1 MDASRTIRVGQ
12 YSPDIPAGS
21 AFHLA
26 RHEAAFGET
35 VPANLRGSSG
45 AAGDFAGKGTV
56 CHVCSGAQLV
66 SAICLAYGTMWPRR
80 ITAHRSN
87 ASSRVAADTGLRR
100 RRFLLGRQIS
110 GSFASAIATI
120 ARATHAPWKKNA
132 HCVGSPMIIISGRS
146 YAGCHGQCLPAGN
159 LGGNQRCSF
168 SSFKSSD
175 PLKADWQRHVL
186 ASSGYL
192 ELGMFDDAAHRL
204 WKRSSLKKRLATKS

>member
-1 MDASRTIRVGQ
+1 MYHHRSFVRPLLVALGRIPSQPRGAERWMRVERYVSGNTHQ
-12 YSPDIPAGS
+12 TYRRVLL
-21 AFHLA
+21 FTW

-120 ARATHAPWKKNA
+120 ARATHA
-132 HCVGSPMIIISGRS
+132 HGRKTPTAS
-146 YAGCHGQCLPAGN
+146 A
-159 LGGNQRCSF
+159 
-168 SSFKSSD
+168 
-175 PLKADWQRHVL
+175 ADDHHFWSLLML
-186 ASSGYL
+186 AITASAFLLVTWG
-192 ELGMFDDAAHRL
+192 
-204 WKRSSLKKRLATKS
+204 ATKVLFFFLQQAPIP